1 MANNVNAPM
10 GLRPLNAPNG
20 NSPRVGEYVVPAS
33 ANTIY
38 EGDIVVRSETGVVA
52 LISTVTTV
60 LAHSIRGAAA
70 HYSPTS
76 TAKRTILVYDDPDQ
90 VFLLQGDSVG
100 TVLYDTDAEI
110 LAAIGQFTAPV
121 LIVGGAGDTTTGQ
134 SKLMM
139 DSSAAAIPV
148 QKLAETAAIFQFLGV
163 YPAVSNDVTGLYA
176 KYMVKFGKM
185 THIETTSGSL
195 TVA

>member
-52 LISTVTTV
+52 LISSVTTV
-60 LAHSIRGAAA
+60 LAHSIRGVAA
-70 HYSPTS
+70 HYSATS
-76 TAKRTILVYDDPDQ
+76 AAKRNILVYDDPDQ
-90 VFLLQGDSVG
+90 VFLLQGDSAG
-100 TVLYDTDAEI
+100 TVLYDTDAEV
-110 LAAIGQFTAPV
+110 LAAIGQYVTPV
-121 LIVGGAGDTTTGQ
+121 IVVGGAGSATTGQ
-134 SKLMM
+134 SGLLM
-139 DSSAAAIPV
+139 DSSATAVPV